1 MSDTA
6 AKSGPMLAADGTPL
20 KRSLARALRVQ
31 TGANA
36 GDPLPAPADSV
47 CGDYYR
53 LDENAAPLTLML
65 DLDAPDGAGRLAPG
79 SDLGHAGDPVRLEG
93 RLSLMAPDGD
103 LVEVLVLDLGTAR
116 VALPLSPLL
125 ARHVYTLIAADLS
138 PGPIRLAAV
147 VAGAFARGTRVALA
161 DGRQCAVEDL
171 VPGDAVI
178 TRDHGAQVL
187 RWKGAVTLR
196 AEGGFAPVVVQ
207 PGVMGN
213 PGPLAVSPH
222 HRLFLYRRDA
232 RDLAGASGLLVQAR
246 HLVDDSAILRR
257 EGGLVTYVHILFDRH
272 QIVYAEGC
280 PSESLHPGHCA
291 LDALE
296 QDSRDE
302 VLTLFP
308 DLAADPATY
317 GPTAA
322 AVLKGYQST
331 CLGRLSP

>member
-1 MSDTA
+1 MTA
-6 AKSGPMLAADGTPL
+6 PLPMTTPAAHAVSAFP
-20 KRSLARALRVQ
+20 ARALRVQ

-103 LVEVLVLDLGTAR
+103 LVEVLVLDLGTTR

-178 TRDHGAQVL
+178 TRDHGAQRLIWAGSTPVGGTAL
-187 RWKGAVTLR
+187 AALPAFRPVRIAAGALGAGRPERALCVSRQHWLLLGGWEIELHFGTPEALVPAQALLGRPGVTLADPPGAWSFHHLMTPAHEVLL
-196 AEGGFAPVVVQ
+196 AEGQPAESFLPGDEAILSMPEPVWQSLRRVLEQAPARHARPALPTLRVWEAGFA
-207 PGVMGN
+207 
-213 PGPLAVSPH
+213 A
-222 HRLFLYRRDA
+222 
-232 RDLAGASGLLVQAR
+232 
-246 HLVDDSAILRR
+246 
-257 EGGLVTYVHILFDRH
+257 
-272 QIVYAEGC
+272 
-280 PSESLHPGHCA
+280 
-291 LDALE
+291 
-296 QDSRDE
+296 
-302 VLTLFP
+302 
-308 DLAADPATY
+308 
-317 GPTAA
+317 
-322 AVLKGYQST
+322 
-331 CLGRLSP
+331 